1 MWIFG
6 PLPWPT
12 ISAVTVAFAR
22 AAASLVTVSPSTR
35 SRTGRATVSP
45 ASPARRFTVNVS
57 PTATLCW
64 LPPAFTTAYTTDSSF
79 ASSCPASL
87 SGAHDR
93 SRRRVLDGL
102 RTPLRRHREVP
113 ARWRCNPISVPEL
126 FPLGRHGLGH
136 SGRGRSGRRSR
147 RPAGGP
153 ATARP
158 RGHGGGVPDRR
169 HRLGCGRVGPDR
181 AGGQEPH
188 LDRAVAGRSC
198 VVLGPLDRDG
208 LDLDGVGL
216 GRGRLLDG
224 VGFGRG
230 RLLDDRGRLLD
241 DRHRFGTLDDVGVVP
256 VGSGQ
261 HAGVLSCP
269 V

>member
-1 MWIFG
+1 M
-6 PLPWPT
+6 
-12 ISAVTVAFAR
+12 VAFAR
-22 AAASLVTVSPSTR
+22 ASASLVTVSPSTR

-93 SRRRVLDGL
+93 SRRRVLDRL
-102 RTPLRRHREVP
+102 RTPLRPHRKVP
-113 ARWRCNPISVPEL
+113 ARWRCNPTSVPEL

-153 ATARP
+153 ATARARRP
-158 RGHGGGVPDRR
+158 GGGGAAPPPPP
-169 HRLGCGRVGPDR
+169 RLGAGPAGPAR
-181 AGGQEPH
+181 AGGQQPP
-188 LDRAVAGRSC
+188 LDRAVAGRPC
-198 VVLGPLDRDG
+198 VVL
-208 LDLDGVGL
+208 
-216 GRGRLLDG
+216 
-224 VGFGRG
+224 
-230 RLLDDRGRLLD
+230 
-241 DRHRFGTLDDVGVVP
+241 
-256 VGSGQ
+256 S
-261 HAGVLSCP
+261 
-269 V
+269 

>member
-22 AAASLVTVSPSTR
+22 ASASLVTVSPSTR

-113 ARWRCNPISVPEL
+113 ARWRCNPTSVPEL
-126 FPLGRHGLGH
+126 FPWVDTGLVT
-136 SGRGRSGRRSR
+136 RGGVAQ
-147 RPAGGP
+147 AGGP
-153 ATARP
+153 AGLLAARRRRGRPATAGGASARAP
-158 RGHGGGVPDRR
+158 RSGGGRA
-169 HRLGCGRVGPDR
+169 GPTR
-181 AGGQEPH
+181 AGGRSPPPPQPAPAR
-188 LDRAVAGRSC
+188 RAASSVPPVVAASA
-198 VVLGPLDRDG
+198 PL
-208 LDLDGVGL
+208 
-216 GRGRLLDG
+216 
-224 VGFGRG
+224 
-230 RLLDDRGRLLD
+230 
-241 DRHRFGTLDDVGVVP
+241 
-256 VGSGQ
+256 
-261 HAGVLSCP
+261 A
-269 V
+269 

>member
-6 PLPWPT
+6 PLPCAT

-113 ARWRCNPISVPEL
+113 ARWRCNPTSVPEL

-136 SGRGRSGRRSR
+136 SGRVAQ
-147 RPAGGP
+147 AGGP
-153 ATARP
+153 AGLLAARRRRGRAATA
-158 RGHGGGVPDRR
+158 GGGPSRPPGSGAGESV
-169 HRLGCGRVGPDR
+169 LAGPVAR
-181 AGGQEPH
+181 SPTSTESSP
-188 LDRAVAGRSC
+188 AGRASSS
-198 VVLGPLDRDG
+198 
-208 LDLDGVGL
+208 
-216 GRGRLLDG
+216 
-224 VGFGRG
+224 
-230 RLLDDRGRLLD
+230 
-241 DRHRFGTLDDVGVVP
+241 VP
-256 VGSGQ
+256 
-261 HAGVLSCP
+261 
-269 V
+269 

>member
-45 ASPARRFTVNVS
+45 ASPTRRFTVNVS

-113 ARWRCNPISVPEL
+113 ARWRCNPTSVPEL

-153 ATARP
+153 AAAPPRGPGGGGPPPRPPPRGGPGGAPPGGGARP
-158 RGHGGGVPDRR
+158 PPPPRR
-169 HRLGCGRVGPDR
+169 PPPG
-181 AGGQEPH
+181 
-188 LDRAVAGRSC
+188 
-198 VVLGPLDRDG
+198 
-208 LDLDGVGL
+208 
-216 GRGRLLDG
+216 GRGL
-224 VGFGRG
+224 
-230 RLLDDRGRLLD
+230 
-241 DRHRFGTLDDVGVVP
+241 
-256 VGSGQ
+256 
-261 HAGVLSCP
+261 
-269 V
+269 

>member
-113 ARWRCNPISVPEL
+113 ARWRCNPTSVPEL

-158 RGHGGGVPDRR
+158 RGHGGGGLRPRPPLR
-169 HRLGCGRVGPDR
+169 GGPGGPHPGGGPQPPPPPARARPACG
-181 AGGQEPH
+181 
-188 LDRAVAGRSC
+188 
-198 VVLGPLDRDG
+198 VLRPPR
-208 LDLDGVGL
+208 
-216 GRGRLLDG
+216 RGRLRPPG
-224 VGFGRG
+224 
-230 RLLDDRGRLLD
+230 
-241 DRHRFGTLDDVGVVP
+241 
-256 VGSGQ
+256 
-261 HAGVLSCP
+261 
-269 V
+269 